1 MRLGQLARKLNL
13 RTDEIVAL
21 LASKGITIES
31 GNNTKLQDEHAQL
44 VTQHFSPGTTLT
56 EEEMS
61 ERPEQRPDPA
71 RSDQKEEQSEVK
83 AEAVPTDVT
92 EEGALTEVIRAPKV
106 ELAGLRV
113 LGKIELPEKKKKE
126 TENTENPS
134 AEPEGQQSAAPENS
148 PRRSPRRWE
157 ERPRKE
163 QSRKNPVAL
172 QREREQEEARRKRE
186 AQLEQQKERKKEY
199 YLSRVKTGAPTKP
212 ARIHKEEVE
221 EMAPLPE
228 ERPKTIWGR
237 FMKWLNS

>member
-21 LASKGITIES
+21 LALKGITIES

-44 VTQHFSPGTTLT
+44 VTQHFSPGTTLS

-61 ERPEQRPDPA
+61 EKPEQRTETA
-71 RSDQKEEQSEVK
+71 RSEMKEEQAEVK
-83 AEAVPTDVT
+83 TEAVSSELT
-92 EEGALTEVIRAPKV
+92 EEVPVPEVIRAPKV
-106 ELAGLRV
+106 ELTGLRV
-113 LGKIELPEKKKKE
+113 LGKIDLPEKKKKE
-126 TENTENPS
+126 TENTENTS
-134 AEPEGQQSAAPENS
+134 AESEGQQSSTPENRQ
-148 PRRSPRRWE
+148 RRSSRKWE

-163 QSRKNPVAL
+163 QSRKNPIAL

-186 AQLEQQKERKKEY
+186 AQIEQQKEKKKEY

-212 ARIHKEEVE
+212 ARIHKEDVE